1 MEAYI
6 KVKDKEIPIRIRNYQ
21 NTNRVKLYF
30 KGDILQVS
38 KPKYFSQLKLMK
50 MIHKNEEAIY
60 KQYCEII
67 SYENDKIKHWY
78 TGESILYTGERYC
91 VVIKDTQESDV
102 YIQIDE
108 KSKQFQITVPRNLT
122 GQKRK
127 LQIDS
132 AVKKQFKIQTE
143 EMLLEK
149 LPNWSKKTQIGYHDF
164 KVRDTVS
171 KYGSCVPKTKMLH
184 FNARLIMLPEKQV
197 DAIIVHELCH
207 IVHPNHS
214 QDFYQLVKQ
223 YLPDYDIRNQWLKKN
238 QTQMM
243 L

>member
-6 KVKDKEIPIRIRNYQ
+6 KIKDKEIPVRIRNYQ

-30 KGDILQVS
+30 KGNILQIS
-38 KPKYFSQLKLMK
+38 KPKYFSQSKLVK
-50 MIHKNEEAIY
+50 MIRKNEEAIY

-67 SYENDKIKHWY
+67 DYENNKIKHWY
-78 TGESILYTGERYC
+78 TGESILYKGEIYTIE
-91 VVIKDTQESDV
+91 VKDTQESNL

-108 KSKQFQITVPRNLT
+108 KGQLLQITVPEDLT
-122 GQKRK
+122 GQERK
-127 LQIDS
+127 LQIDK
-132 AVKKQFKIQTE
+132 AIKKRFKMQTE
-143 EMLLEK
+143 EMLFEK
-149 LPNWSKKTQIGYHDF
+149 LPDWSQKTQIEYHDF

-223 YLPDYDIRNQWLKKN
+223 YIPDYDIRNQWLKKN